1 MLLYLIVDAAACGER
16 GAVQTAREAAN
27 NGVSLIQLRDFTSH
41 DSEYCETA
49 TAIMDAISGTDA
61 KFIVGERPHLVQRL
75 GAHGVHIGEK
85 YRDIRTAREEIG
97 CQALLGVSGFTAE
110 QIVADV
116 GADFSVDYLSV
127 GPGWETVSKP
137 DAGAAIGP
145 EQAEA
150 RAAGSP
156 FASMLIGGIGAGLF
170 ALLMEQLL
178 ITRMYERHID
188 QALVTVGVSLVVGA
202 ALGGW
207 FGNDL
212 VQYPTPSYFL
222 NGVNVFGAI
231 IPADRFF
238 YIGTAVLLLI
248 ANWALLKYTRIGLI
262 IRAGVEN
269 RSMVA
274 ALGINVRRA
283 FSTVF
288 FLGGFAAGI
297 GGVLVSVYANGVS
310 PLIAGQYLIYGFIV
324 VVIGGMGS
332 VPGSFLSAMMI
343 GVIRQFANYYI
354 TGLGDFVVVILLAG
368 VLLIRPQGLLGKVA
382 A

>member
-1 MLLYLIVDAAACGER
+1 MSTFLLILITGIGL
-16 GAVQTAREAAN
+16 GALYFLVAS
-27 NGVSLIQLRDFTSH
+27 GLSLIYGLMGVLNF
-41 DSEYCETA
+41 
-49 TAIMDAISGTDA
+49 
-61 KFIVGERPHLVQRL
+61 
-75 GAHGVHIGEK
+75 AHGAFLTVGAFFGFWYAK
-85 YRDIRTAREEIG
+85 
-97 CQALLGVSGFTAE
+97 QSGFMITTPK
-110 QIVADV
+110 
-116 GADFSVDYLSV
+116 FLL
-127 GPGWETVSKP
+127 
-137 DAGAAIGP
+137 
-145 EQAEA
+145 
-150 RAAGSP
+150 
-156 FASMLIGGIGAGLF
+156 SMLIGGIGAGAF
-170 ALLMEQLL
+170 ALLMEQL
-178 ITRMYERHID
+178 IIAKMYERHVD

-212 VQYPTPSYFL
+212 VLYPTPPYFL

-238 YIGTAVLLLI
+238 YIGTALILLI

-269 RSMVA
+269 RNMVA

-288 FLGGFAAGI
+288 FLGGFAAGV
-297 GGVLVSVYANGVS
+297 GGVLISVYANGVS

-332 VPGSFLSAMMI
+332 VPGSFIAAMMI
-343 GVIRQFANYYI
+343 GVIRQFANYYV

-368 VLLIRPQGLLGKVA
+368 VLLIRPQGLLGKA
-382 A
+382 AV